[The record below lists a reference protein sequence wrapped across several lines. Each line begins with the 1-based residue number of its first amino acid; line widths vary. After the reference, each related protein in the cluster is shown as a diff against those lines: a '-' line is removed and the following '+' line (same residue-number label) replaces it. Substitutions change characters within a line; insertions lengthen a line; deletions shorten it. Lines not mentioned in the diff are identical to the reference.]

1 METTP
6 GRLER
11 RAASQAKVFIG
22 GTCLVGLRLGSLDL
36 NEPKAFIAAG
46 ILLWRS
52 LTTPFQ
58 FDRANGRS
66 WKREQR
72 GTIYKARRV
81 I

>member
-11 RAASQAKVFIG
+11 PPAPQAKVFIG

-52 LTTPFQ
+52 ARVGQVPRPVLVNQDVAARFEEKRRLPF
-58 FDRANGRS
+58 
-66 WKREQR
+66 W
-72 GTIYKARRV
+72 
-81 I
+81 